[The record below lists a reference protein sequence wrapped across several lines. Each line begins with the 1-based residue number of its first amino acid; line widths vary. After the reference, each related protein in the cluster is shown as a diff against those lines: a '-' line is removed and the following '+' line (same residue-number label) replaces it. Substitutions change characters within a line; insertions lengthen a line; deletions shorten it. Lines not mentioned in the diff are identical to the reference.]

1 MCIPGAY
8 AAKQSSGSKAAPS
21 SLGHRLDLAQ
31 RQAASSAGG
40 GTFDGKTILT
50 GVPRNSGVDALRKTM
65 LLGV

>member
-8 AAKQSSGSKAAPS
+8 AQQSSGSKTAPS
-21 SLGHRLDLAQ
+21 SPGHRLHLA
-31 RQAASSAGG
+31 RLQALSSAGG
-40 GTFDGKTILT
+40 GTFDGKTVLT